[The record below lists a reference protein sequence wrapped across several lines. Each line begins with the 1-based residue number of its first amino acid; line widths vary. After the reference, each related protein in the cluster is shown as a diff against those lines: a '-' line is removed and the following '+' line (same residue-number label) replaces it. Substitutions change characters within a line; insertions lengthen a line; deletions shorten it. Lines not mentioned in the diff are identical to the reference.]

1 MALILHC
8 KTSSHA
14 ALAEAWP
21 QSVLIQETAGL
32 VNPQLKIGLVN
43 LMPEKTA
50 TERQWF
56 KAMAASAYW
65 IEPKLIRMASHTA
78 SHEPE
83 VVTSE
88 RYEDSAKVDLQ
99 ALDAVI
105 ITGAPVEHLDFEAV
119 GYWQELSLFLDRCI
133 QQAVPVLSICWA
145 AQALLYKRFG
155 LEKLSLPSKC
165 FGLYAHQVVLPAL
178 GLEANQS
185 LILPHS
191 RHTGWQRQ
199 ALEALSS
206 VKLIL
211 DSPEVGPFALVDE
224 LGNYYFSGHGEY
236 EADTLVKEYKRDLE
250 RRKPITVPKGFLCD
264 DQGSWSRS
272 YAWEDDFYRLFHHWL
287 LAIDRLAEVRCSL

>member
-14 ALAEAWP
+14 AL
-21 QSVLIQETAGL
+21 VK
-32 VNPQLKIGLVN
+32 PQLIIGLVN

-56 KAMAASAYW
+56 KAMAASDYR
-65 IEPKLIRMASHTA
+65 IEPKLIRMASYTA

-83 VVTSE
+83 VITSE
-88 RYEDSAKVDLQ
+88 RYEDSAKVDLE

-119 GYWQELSLFLDRCI
+119 GYWQELSLFLDRCM

-165 FGLYAHQVVLPAL
+165 FGLFTHQVVRPAL
-178 GLEANQS
+178 GLKANQS

-211 DSPEVGPFALVDE
+211 DSPEAGPFALVDE

-236 EADTLVKEYKRDLE
+236 EADTLIKEYNRDLE
-250 RRKPITVPKGFLCD
+250 RGLPISVPKGFLCD

-272 YAWEDDFYRLFHHWL
+272 HAWEDDFYRLFQGWL
-287 LAIDRLAEVRCSL
+287 QAIGQFDEERYSL